1 MIKKMSVTLEDIM
14 TGKTKY
20 YLSDYHCYYNK
31 LINVTLKLMQKYKG
45 YIYLS
50 NIERDRY
57 EMLPKCVI
65 HFPNGLVIEFGE
77 LSGALGF
84 SDRFEVFVHCC
95 IPKNGVEIPRS
106 NWINTRFSHTSKHH
120 TYFEI
125 SNLDIKLEEYDKFY
139 NTYGVYLESFDISTS
154 SCVIKPMQLES
165 FADFIASFDE
175 RTFKLEKNYL
185 YNLFEIMMGK
195 SRDIRKF
202 RRLVAASRGESF
214 AEGTDTYLEAKD
226 VVFAC

>member
-1 MIKKMSVTLEDIM
+1 MTKRVSLEAIVNG
-14 TGKTKY
+14 TAKY
-20 YLSDYHCYYNK
+20 YLSEYHCYYK
-31 LINVTLKLMQKYKG
+31 GILNVTLKLIQKYKG
-45 YIYLS
+45 YIYLG
-50 NIERDRY
+50 NVERDMY

-84 SDRFEVFVHCC
+84 SDRFEVFVHYCVPRKNVI
-95 IPKNGVEIPRS
+95 IPKKNKEIKT
-106 NWINTRFSHTSKHH
+106 NFVHTSKKHH
-120 TYFEI
+120 THFEI
-125 SNLDIKLEEYDKFY
+125 SNLDVNLDEYDGFY
-139 NTYGVYLESFDISTS
+139 NTYGVHLDSFEIGTS
-154 SCVIKPMQLES
+154 SCVIKPMELES